1 MNAYTRNGFTRK
13 SSQTAEGRR
22 LFTLI
27 ELLIC
32 ISIIAILAALLLP
45 ALNKARAMA
54 RGVTCTNNLR
64 TLGTAASLY
73 AGMYADR
80 IVPLYKSVYQDPFWY
95 NSPEQGG
102 LTYLCLFIGK
112 SERGWRDMWCPPK
125 MLCPEVGNWKCMTGS
140 YSQQY
145 QGCPRIS
152 FYGMNAT
159 ITSMVTSDEFRSHD
173 LRRVKKPSSKIFHA
187 ETRGADNNMNSQG
200 KWDITRSSA
209 DPLSTAA
216 RIAYSHNTRAN
227 VLFFDGHVA
236 SCDPNTLYN
245 VFQLNNN
252 WDPYK

>member
-45 ALNKARAMA
+45 ALNKSRAMA
-54 RGVTCTNNLR
+54 RGITCTNNLR

-73 AGMYADR
+73 AGMNADR
-80 IVPLYKSVYQDPFWY
+80 IVPLFASGWKDPYWY
-95 NSPEQGG
+95 NSAQQGG

-112 SERGWRDMWCPPK
+112 SERDWRDMWCPPK
-125 MLCPEVGNWKCMTGS
+125 MLCPEVEIRKCMTGS
-140 YSQQY
+140 YSQY

-159 ITSMVTSDEFRSHD
+159 TTSLITSDKFYAHD
-173 LRRVKKPSSKIFHA
+173 LRKVKKPSSKLLHA
-187 ETRGADNNMNSQG
+187 EARGADNDMNSQG
-200 KWDITRSSA
+200 NWALQRTCA

-216 RIAYSHNTRAN
+216 RIAYSHNMRAN

-236 SCDPNTLYN
+236 SHDPNTLYN

>member
-1 MNAYTRNGFTRK
+1 MNAYSEERFHQEVAAGNGK
-13 SSQTAEGRR
+13 KIK
-22 LFTLI
+22 FTLI

-95 NSPEQGG
+95 NSAQQGG

-112 SERGWRDMWCPPK
+112 SERDWRDMWCPPK
-125 MLCPEVGNWKCMTGS
+125 MLCPEVEIWKCMTGS
-140 YSQQY
+140 YSQY
-145 QGCPRIS
+145 LGCPRIS

-159 ITSMVTSDEFRSHD
+159 ITSMVTSDKFYAHD
-173 LRRVKKPSSKIFHA
+173 LRKVKKPSSKLLHA
-187 ETRGADNNMNSQG
+187 EARGADNDMNSQG
-200 KWDITRSSA
+200 DWALQRTSA

-216 RIAYSHNTRAN
+216 RIAYSHNMRAN

-236 SCDPNTLYN
+236 SHDPNTLYN

>member
-45 ALNKARAMA
+45 ALNKSRAMA
-54 RGVTCTNNLR
+54 RGITCTNNLR

-73 AGMYADR
+73 AGMNAGR
-80 IVPLYKSVYQDPFWY
+80 IVPLFASGWKDPYWY
-95 NSPEQGG
+95 NSAQQGG

-112 SERGWRDMWCPPK
+112 SERDWRDMWCPPK
-125 MLCPEVGNWKCMTGS
+125 MLCPEVEIRKCMTGS
-140 YSQQY
+140 YSQY

-159 ITSMVTSDEFRSHD
+159 TTSLITSDKFYAHD
-173 LRRVKKPSSKIFHA
+173 LRKVKKPSSKLLHA
-187 ETRGADNNMNSQG
+187 EARGADNNMNSQG
-200 KWDITRSSA
+200 NWALQRTSA

-216 RIAYSHNTRAN
+216 RIAYSHNMRAN

-236 SCDPNTLYN
+236 SHDPNTLYN

>member
-1 MNAYTRNGFTRK
+1 MNAYSEERFHKEVAAGNGEKFK
-13 SSQTAEGRR
+13 
-22 LFTLI
+22 FTLI

-54 RGVTCTNNLR
+54 RGITCTNNLR

-95 NSPEQGG
+95 NSAQQGG

-112 SERGWRDMWCPPK
+112 SERDWRDMWCPPK
-125 MLCPEVGNWKCMTGS
+125 MLCPEVEIWKCLTGT
-140 YSQQY
+140 YSQY

-159 ITSMVTSDEFRSHD
+159 ITSMVTSDEFRAHD
-173 LRRVKKPSSKIFHA
+173 LRRVKKPSLKLFHA
-187 ETRGADNNMNSQG
+187 ETRGGENNMISQG
-200 KWDITRSSA
+200 KWDITRMSA
-209 DPLSTAA
+209 DPLATGG
-216 RIAYSHNTRAN
+216 RIAYSHNMRAN